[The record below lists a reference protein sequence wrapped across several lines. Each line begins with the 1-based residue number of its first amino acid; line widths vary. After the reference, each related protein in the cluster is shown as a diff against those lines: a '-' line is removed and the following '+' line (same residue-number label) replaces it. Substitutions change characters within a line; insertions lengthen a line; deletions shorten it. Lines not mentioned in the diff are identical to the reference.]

1 VGTKPPLVSA
11 GYVVDQ
17 KQGDRRIDLDTPAWF
32 AWLEAATTTSFS
44 YPLFDPACGY
54 IVGFLTVRKE
64 RRRQGRSYWWIFR
77 RSQGRVRKI
86 YLGRSAT
93 VTALRLEAIS
103 RQVLQ
108 ARSEQVG
115 GGPGALRQPPRT
127 PEHGNDAP
135 APGEA
140 GAWDNRW
147 DGATQPE
154 NDE

>member
-1 VGTKPPLVSA
+1 VGTKPPVVSA
-11 GYVVDQ
+11 GYVVDH
-17 KQGDRRIDLDTPAWF
+17 KQGDRPIDLDTPAWF
-32 AWLEAATTTSFS
+32 TWLEAATTTSFS

-54 IVGFLTVRKE
+54 IVGRITVRKE

-77 RSQGRVRKI
+77 RSQGRVRKL

-115 GGPGALRQPPRT
+115 GGPRAQRQPPLT
-127 PEHGNDAP
+127 PENGNDAP

-140 GAWDNRW
+140 GA
-147 DGATQPE
+147 
-154 NDE
+154 